1 MKTIKLY
8 LTEGV
13 KTYKSNSAKYLFN
26 KIVQNR
32 EDLYRHDNADCYFEA
47 DLLDA
52 IDSMELSNY
61 DSVCEDYRD
70 ELDTIDK
77 LVSDINEN
85 STDDTDEE
93 YENRHKALIKAI
105 KKFLKHTYLKHNYI
119 IEDIL
124 EQDKFTDVEYI
135 SDKFE

>member
-1 MKTIKLY
+1 MKELKLY
-8 LTEGV
+8 LTDGV

-32 EDLYRHDNADCYFEA
+32 EDLYRHDNADYYFEV
-47 DLLDA
+47 DLLCA
-52 IDSMELSNY
+52 IDNMELDNY

-77 LVSDINEN
+77 LVNDINEN
-85 STDDTDEE
+85 SSDSTDEE
-93 YENRHKALIKAI
+93 YESKNKVLIKAI
-105 KKFLKHTYLKHNYI
+105 KKFLKHTYI

-124 EQDKFTDVEYI
+124 EQDKLTDVEYI
-135 SDKFE
+135 SDKFK

>member
-8 LTEGV
+8 LTDGV
-13 KTYKSNSAKYLFN
+13 KTYKSNSTKYLFN

-32 EDLYRHDNADCYFEA
+32 EDLYRHDNADYYFEA

-77 LVSDINEN
+77 LVNDINEN
-85 STDDTDEE
+85 SSDDTDEE
-93 YENRHKALIKAI
+93 YESKNKVLIKAI
-105 KKFLKHTYLKHNYI
+105 KKFLKHTYI

-124 EQDKFTDVEYI
+124 EQDKLTDVEYI

>member
-8 LTEGV
+8 LTDGV

-32 EDLYRHDNADCYFEA
+32 EDLYRHDNADYYFEV
-47 DLLDA
+47 DILDA
-52 IDSMELSNY
+52 IDSMELDNY
-61 DSVCEDYRD
+61 DSVCEDYED
-70 ELDTIDK
+70 ELANIDK

-85 STDDTDEE
+85 SSDDTDEE
-93 YENRHKALIKAI
+93 YESKNKVLIKAI
-105 KKFLKHTYLKHNYI
+105 KKFLKHTYI

-124 EQDKFTDVEYI
+124 EQDKLTDVEYI